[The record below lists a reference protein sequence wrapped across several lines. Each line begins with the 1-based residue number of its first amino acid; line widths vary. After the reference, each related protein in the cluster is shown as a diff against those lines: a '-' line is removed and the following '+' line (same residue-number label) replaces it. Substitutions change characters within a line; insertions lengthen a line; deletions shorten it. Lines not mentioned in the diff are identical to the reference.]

1 MYSEGATKVAVVMLH
16 VVGIVGWVD
25 RSGGEREW
33 AQDGLVEVA
42 AVGPVAA
49 EALVDLAVEVS
60 VAVVLVV
67 NGKNLLC

>member
-1 MYSEGATKVAVVMLH
+1 MLH
-16 VVGIVGWVD
+16 AVGIVVWVD
-25 RSGGEREW
+25 LSGGEQEW

-67 NGKNLLC
+67 NGNNLLC